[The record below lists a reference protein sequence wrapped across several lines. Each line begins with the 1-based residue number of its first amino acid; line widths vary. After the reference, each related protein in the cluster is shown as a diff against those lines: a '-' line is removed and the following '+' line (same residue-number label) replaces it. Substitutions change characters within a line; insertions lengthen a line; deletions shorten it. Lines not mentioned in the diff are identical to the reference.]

1 MGITLIAPV
10 GQRGEDAS
18 RFRRPA
24 GLTIRPCARA
34 DTDALGPL
42 YFTAYEPGEARA
54 YLAASVADIAA
65 SFNGEYGD
73 LWSAASPV
81 AMERDVIVGTLLT
94 VRRAAWEPAPP
105 CPYIIELFTARTHRR
120 RGIARALL
128 AACSATLLADGE
140 DAVALSVEPSSVAAR
155 HLYDAAGFT
164 PSADTFGLG

>member
-1 MGITLIAPV
+1 MGIVLIAKTDGWDISVAAVLPHGV
-10 GQRGEDAS
+10 T
-18 RFRRPA
+18 RRPA
-24 GLTIRPCARA
+24 ERA
-34 DTDALGPL
+34 DIRALGAL
-42 YFTAYEPGEARA
+42 YHEAYDPGEA
-54 YLAASVADIAA
+54 AASRQDATADIVA
-65 SFNGEYGD
+65 SFDGAYGP
-73 LWSAASPV
+73 LWTAASPIAV
-81 AMERDVIVGTLLT
+81 ERDVIVGTLLT